1 MTRLEPFLEQ
11 KYINLETYRKSG
23 NAVRTPVWFVI
34 FDDLIYIVT
43 REKTGKV
50 KRIKNNLNVK
60 IVPCMFSGKPRGEW
74 VAGKA
79 NFVENE
85 VAQKA
90 IQFRQKKY
98 GILAKFSN
106 FFTSRKG
113 KLVVLS
119 IRLN

>member
-1 MTRLEPFLEQ
+1 MTRIESFLEQ

-23 NAVRTPVWFVI
+23 NTVRTPVWFVI

-60 IVPCMFSGKPRGEW
+60 IVPCTFSGKPSGEW
-74 VAGKA
+74 IAGKA

-119 IRLN
+119 IRPN